1 MSATTPTTPTQ
12 AHAAADAAVFKRL
25 QSYVGREYR
34 PGVYDCADL
43 AADVQREVFGRA
55 VTLPVRHP
63 SGTAGQRASIFA
75 HRDALASK
83 VDVPFTG
90 CAALFHD
97 VNDKGSQVWHI
108 GTVALHRGEVWVL
121 HNSYTTGGSHLHRL
135 ADLQAWGMK
144 LDGWYAWK

>member
-1 MSATTPTTPTQ
+1 MSANTPTHTQ
-12 AHAAADAAVFKRL
+12 HAADAAVFKRL

-43 AADVQREVFGRA
+43 AADVQRDLFGRA
-55 VTLPVRHP
+55 VALPVRHP

-75 HRDALASK
+75 HRDAVAVK

-121 HNSYTTGGSHLHRL
+121 HNSYSLGGAHLHRF

>member
-1 MSATTPTTPTQ
+1 MSATTPTHAQ
-12 AHAAADAAVFKRL
+12 AAADAAVFKRL

-43 AADVQREVFGRA
+43 AADVQREVFGRT
-55 VTLPVRHP
+55 VDLPVRHP

-75 HRDALASK
+75 HRDALAIK

-97 VNDKGSQVWHI
+97 LNNKGSQVWHI

-121 HNSYTTGGSHLHRL
+121 HNSHSLGGAHLHRL
-135 ADLQAWGMK
+135 ADLLAWGMK